1 MESCSVRGSKLTPT
15 VILIAYKTETYPNA
29 VVELHLLF
37 IILVGIKRIEAD
49 TVMEE
54 LCPDL

>member
-1 MESCSVRGSKLTPT
+1 MESCSVRGPKLTPT
-15 VILIAYKTETYPNA
+15 VILIADKTETYPN
-29 VVELHLLF
+29 VLVELHLLF
-37 IILVGIKRIEAD
+37 IILVSIKRIEAD